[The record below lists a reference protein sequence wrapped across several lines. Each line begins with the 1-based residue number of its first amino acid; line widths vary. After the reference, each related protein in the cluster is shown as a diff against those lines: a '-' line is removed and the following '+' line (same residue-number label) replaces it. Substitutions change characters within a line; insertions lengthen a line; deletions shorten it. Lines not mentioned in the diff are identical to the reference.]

1 MANYTRKPGRFKVNT
16 SGELP
21 EMPSGEGFVDRNDL
35 NLWWEENRLV
45 LNRQRDEDMVQ
56 ATPTATSFEAAT
68 VWNYEHNLGRFP
80 IIQILD
86 VDGNLISPSI
96 QHISV
101 NHVRITHGS
110 DKSGTLILY

>member
-1 MANYTRKPGRFKVNT
+1 MIWNSGMWREALGTT
-16 SGELP
+16 SY
-21 EMPSGEGFVDRNDL
+21 SVAAD
-35 NLWWEENRLV
+35 
-45 LNRQRDEDMVQ
+45 DEDMVQ
-56 ATPTATSFEAAT
+56 ATPTATSFEAAA

-101 NHVRITHGS
+101 NHVRITNGS

>member
-1 MANYTRKPGRFKVNT
+1 MANYTRKPASFKVNT
-16 SGELP
+16 SGELS
-21 EMPSGEGFVDRNDL
+21 EIPSGEGFVDRNDL